1 MLRPTIR
8 EDAPETMKGA
18 EEEEEEEAVEKTE
31 RPGLSHGTAAAISNT
46 IAFEDY

>member
-18 EEEEEEEAVEKTE
+18 EEEEAVEKTE

>member
-18 EEEEEEEAVEKTE
+18 EEEEEAVEKTE